1 MKQTLTS
8 MNIAQ
13 DNFMFV
19 PKMDWRNSYEDED
32 LFRYFGLSDEQ
43 KDYVNKIMRPIDL
56 SLNDSNEE

>member
-1 MKQTLTS
+1 
-8 MNIAQ
+8 MNIAK

-19 PKMDWRNSYEDED
+19 PKMDWSNSYEDED

>member
-8 MNIAQ
+8 INIAK

-19 PKMDWRNSYEDED
+19 PKMDWSNSYEDED

-43 KDYVNKIMRPIDL
+43 KDQVNKIMRPIDL
-56 SLNDSNEE
+56 SLNDSDEE